1 MSDSAIMHLLRR
13 DEKSLVRDGGLYFVA
28 EMSESFSRTFGFW
41 VIRENS
47 RSKW

>member
-28 EMSESFSRTFGFW
+28 EMSESFSRTFRVLGHT
-41 VIRENS
+41 RELQV
-47 RSKW
+47 